1 MDEEEIRWKGS
12 EGEESEKWESWAEG
26 EGKKNAIQQRS
37 KGKEDGGLQVHGVNP
52 HLSSH
57 MIPPLHKAYRQMDEQ
72 TDRERQ
78 GEERGKTWSVLGR
91 RNKVR
96 DTQTERPET

>member
-12 EGEESEKWESWAEG
+12 GGEASEKWESRAEG
-26 EGKKNAIQQRS
+26 EGKNAIQQRS

-57 MIPPLHKAYRQMDEQ
+57 MIPPLHKAYRQIDEQ

-78 GEERGKTWSVLGR
+78 RREERGKDMVSVR
-91 RNKVR
+91 E
-96 DTQTERPET
+96 ER